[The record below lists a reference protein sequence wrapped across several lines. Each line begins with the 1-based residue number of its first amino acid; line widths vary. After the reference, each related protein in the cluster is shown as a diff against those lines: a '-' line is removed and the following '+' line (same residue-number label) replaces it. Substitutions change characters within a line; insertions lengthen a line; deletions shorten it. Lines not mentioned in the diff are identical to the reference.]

1 MQPPTSRDSFKRI
14 KFQGHWESWY
24 SQKYVPGKN
33 LHIPGRHVD
42 SKGLVRDGEGYIC
55 VATTLVKMG
64 EKIQT
69 SLGIGKRYDTCN
81 IANTVEIYTN
91 W

>member
-1 MQPPTSRDSFKRI
+1 MEPPTLRRSFTRI
-14 KFQGHWESWY
+14 KFSGHWESWY
-24 SQKYVPGKN
+24 SQKNVPGKN

-42 SKGLVRDGEGYIC
+42 SRGLVCDGEGYIC

-69 SLGIGKRYDTCN
+69 SLGMGKRYDTCY